1 VLLARLSAHR
11 DLDIGALARRAE
23 VPEPELQSVFDG
35 LVPSPSLLRQRQG
48 LREPERPDLVA
59 AAHGPI
65 RFTGLKRGEGISR
78 RMLTLT
84 LRNLGRDGLVTRT
97 AHPTVPP
104 KVSTH

>member
-1 VLLARLSAHR
+1 
-11 DLDIGALARRAE
+11 
-23 VPEPELQSVFDG
+23 
-35 LVPSPSLLRQRQG
+35 
-48 LREPERPDLVA
+48 VA